1 MERED
6 SGSFSGAED
15 EELFL
20 WASRT
25 QSHGM
30 PYPHRPGATP
40 PRRERPRG
48 SWSCAHTQASCLLC
62 FPPFPESAPCP
73 APARGLWLVRRRGA
87 FRRPSSSFSGLG
99 GSREKNHEKE
109 SSKKTKTQR
118 AGRRRGSLLQRRS
131 GRATPSGLVPRPDFE
146 LPEDLGRP
154 PAPKLWLSGVPLA
167 PSSRRAGSCSRE
179 SLHGKVSGKARLRTN
194 M

>member
-40 PRRERPRG
+40 PRRERPKG
-48 SWSCAHTQASCLLC
+48 SWSCAPTQASRLLC

-99 GSREKNHEKE
+99 GSREKNHEEE

-131 GRATPSGLVPRPDFE
+131 GRATPSGLAPRPDLE

-154 PAPKLWLSGVPLA
+154 PCPQAVAQRRPARPLQQAGGV
-167 PSSRRAGSCSRE
+167 
-179 SLHGKVSGKARLRTN
+179 VF
-194 M
+194 